1 MLLET
6 LWQDLCYGARMLAKK
21 PGFSVIVVLTLALG
35 VGANTAIFSV
45 VNAVLLR
52 PLPFADA
59 DELVAVGQNDSRDR
73 SRLSQFSFRNFADFR
88 DQSQSF
94 ERLAAYYN
102 TNLTLTG
109 EREAVRLR
117 GTVVTADLFTLLR
130 VAPALGRTFLPEED
144 AAGGGPRGRP
154 ALLSW
159 ESWQQHFGGDASAV
173 GRAVDFNQTRFTIV
187 GVMPAGFSFPLQ
199 SQPTEVWI
207 STAVD
212 NERPVNEG
220 SIMVARGYLGWR
232 VIGRLKAGATREQA
246 QSEADVIAAGL
257 AARFPDINKGM
268 GIGVRPLL
276 ESLVGGLRPTLLLLL
291 GAVGFVLLIAC
302 VNVANLL
309 LERAISRQR
318 EIRVRLAIG
327 AGRWRITR
335 QLLTE
340 SVLLAGLG
348 GAAGAV
354 LAVWGTDLIVAL
366 SPEGITRITETRV
379 DARVLMFTGFISLL
393 TGVAFGL
400 APALIISGTNLAE
413 SLREGARGAT
423 SSAHTNRTRGLL
435 VVVEVAL
442 ALVLLVGAGLL
453 IQSFVRL
460 QQVALGFDPRNV
472 LTFNV
477 TMPSDSNTS
486 PRQIAGFYEQL
497 TARLR
502 ALPGVVNASVVFQLP
517 LSGSGATTGLT
528 IEGQPT
534 DPSDRPDGVIHMVDP
549 EYFRTMGIPIVKGRA
564 FTERDDLN
572 SAPVLIINS
581 ALARQHF
588 PNEDPI
594 GKRIAPGFSTV
605 PMSDEGPAMRE
616 IVGVVGDVKHQNLHG
631 PAQPE
636 FFFAQAQMPM
646 SAMTVVMRAAG
657 DTSALHNAVRGVV
670 QSIDKN
676 APVYNVRT
684 VEELIGRSV
693 ATPRFNTLLLGLFA
707 GVALILTAV
716 GLYGVISY
724 SVAQNTRQIGIRVA
738 LGAQAGSVF
747 KLIVGQGTRL
757 TLIGIGIGLGAAYLL
772 TRLLA
777 NLLYGVAATDPWT
790 FVGVSLLLMFVA
802 FIACYLPARRAT
814 RIDPVV
820 ALRFE

>member
-6 LWQDLCYGARMLAKK
+6 LWQDLCYGARMLSKK
-21 PGFSVIVVLTLALG
+21 PGFSVIAVLTLALG
-35 VGANTAIFSV
+35 IGANTAIFSV
-45 VNAVLLR
+45 VNAVLLK
-52 PLPFADA
+52 PLPFAEPDA
-59 DELVAVGQNDSRDR
+59 LLAVGQNNAQNRA
-73 SRLSQFSFRNFADFR
+73 RLSQFSFRNFADFR
-88 DQSQSF
+88 DRSESF

-102 TNLTLTG
+102 TNFTLTG
-109 EREAVRLR
+109 ERDAVRLR
-117 GTVVTADLFTLLR
+117 GTVITADLFPLLR
-130 VAPALGRTFLPEED
+130 VSPALGRSFLPDED
-144 AAGGGPRGRP
+144 AAGGGPGGRP
-154 ALLSW
+154 AILSW
-159 ESWQQHFGGDASAV
+159 DCWQQQFDGDVNVV
-173 GRAVDFNQTRFTIV
+173 GRAVELNNSSFTII
-187 GVMPAGFSFPLQ
+187 GVMPAGFSFPIQ
-199 SQPTEVWI
+199 SQPTEVWVT
-207 STAVD
+207 TALD
-212 NERPVNEG
+212 KERPVNPG

-232 VIGRLKAGATREQA
+232 VIARLKPGVTREQA
-246 QSEADVIAAGL
+246 QSEADVVAAGL
-257 AARFPDINKGM
+257 AGEFPDINKDM
-268 GIGVRPLL
+268 GIAVRPLL
-276 ESLVGGLRPTLLLLL
+276 ESLVGSLRPTLLLLL

-348 GAAGAV
+348 GVAGAI

-379 DARVLMFTGFISLL
+379 DARVLAFTGFISLA

-423 SSAHTNRTRGLL
+423 ASRHTNRTRSLL
-435 VVVEVAL
+435 VIVEVAL

-453 IQSFVRL
+453 MQSFVRL
-460 QQVALGFDPRNV
+460 QQVALGFDPRDV

-477 TMPSDSNTS
+477 AMPADSNTS
-486 PRQIAGFYEQL
+486 PRQIAGFYQQL
-497 TARLR
+497 TERLR
-502 ALPGVVNASVVFQLP
+502 AVPGVINASVVFQLP
-517 LSGSGATTGLT
+517 LSGTGATTGVT

-534 DPSDRPDGVIHMVDP
+534 SPSDRPNAVIHMVDP
-549 EYFRTMGIPIVKGRA
+549 EYFRTMAIPVVKGRA

-605 PMSDEGPAMRE
+605 PFNDEPSMRE
-616 IVGVVGDVKHQNLHG
+616 IVGVVADVKHQNLQG

-636 FFFAQAQMPM
+636 FYFAQAQMPM
-646 SAMTVVMRAAG
+646 SAMTVVIRAAG
-657 DTSALHNAVRGVV
+657 DARALQNAVRGVV
-670 QSIDKN
+670 QSLDKN
-676 APVYNVRT
+676 APVYGVRT
-684 VEELIGRSV
+684 VEELVGRSV
-693 ATPRFNTLLLGLFA
+693 AAPRFNTLLLGLFA
-707 GVALILTAV
+707 GVALLLTAV

-724 SVAQNTRQIGIRVA
+724 SVAQNTQQIGIRVA
-738 LGAQAGSVF
+738 LGAQAGDVF
-747 KLIVGQGTRL
+747 KLIAGQGTVL
-757 TLIGIGIGLGAAYLL
+757 TLVGVVIGLAAAYGL
-772 TRLLA
+772 TRLMSS
-777 NLLYGVAATDPWT
+777 LLYGVAATDPWT
-790 FVGVSLLLMFVA
+790 FVGVAVLLMFVA
-802 FIACYLPARRAT
+802 FIACYMPARRAM

-820 ALRFE
+820 ALRYE

>member
-1 MLLET
+1 
-6 LWQDLCYGARMLAKK
+6 MLAKK
-21 PGFSVIVVLTLALG
+21 PGFSAIAVVTLALG
-35 VGANTAIFSV
+35 IGANTAIFSV

-52 PLPFADA
+52 PLPFDEPDA
-59 DELVAVGQNDSRDR
+59 LIAVGQNTAQDR
-73 SRLSQFSFRNFADFR
+73 ARLSQFSFRNFADFR
-88 DQSQSF
+88 EQSQSF

-109 EREAVRLR
+109 AREAVRLR
-117 GTVVTADLFTLLR
+117 GTVVTADLFPLLR
-130 VAPALGRTFLPEED
+130 VSPALGRTFLPEED
-144 AAGGGPRGRP
+144 AAGGGPSGRP
-154 ALLSW
+154 AILSF
-159 ESWQQHFGGDASAV
+159 ECWQQQFGGDRGV
-173 GRAVDFNQTRFTIV
+173 IGRAVDLNNARFTIV
-187 GVMPAGFSFPLQ
+187 GVMPAGFSFPIQ
-199 SQPTEVWI
+199 AQPTEVWI

-220 SIMVARGYLGWR
+220 AIMVARGYLGWR
-232 VIGRLKAGATREQA
+232 VIGRLKPGATREQA
-246 QSEADVIAAGL
+246 QSEAGVIAAGL
-257 AARFPDINKGM
+257 ATRFPDINKDM
-268 GIGVRPLL
+268 GIGIQPLL
-276 ESLVGGLRPTLLLLL
+276 EWLVGSVRPTLLLLL

-348 GAAGAV
+348 GVAGAV
-354 LAVWGTDLIVAL
+354 LAVWGTDVIVAL
-366 SPEGITRITETRV
+366 SPEGLTRIAETRV
-379 DARVLMFTGFISLL
+379 DGRVLAFTGLISLA

-413 SLREGARGAT
+413 ALREGARGAT
-423 SSAHTNRTRGLL
+423 AGLHTNRTRGLL
-435 VVVEVAL
+435 VIVEVAL

-460 QQVALGFDPRNV
+460 QQVALGFDPRDV

-477 TMPSDSNTS
+477 AMSTDTS
-486 PRQIAGFYEQL
+486 TRPEQIAEFYRQL
-497 TARLR
+497 GQRLR
-502 ALPGVVNASVVFQLP
+502 ALPGVVNASMIFQLP
-517 LSGSGATTGLT
+517 LSGAGATTGLS
-528 IEGQPT
+528 IEGKPD
-534 DPSDRPDGVIHMVDP
+534 DPGNRSNGVIHMVDP
-549 EYFRTMGIPIVKGRA
+549 EYFKTMGIPLLKGRM
-564 FTERDDLN
+564 FTERDDMN
-572 SAPVLIINS
+572 AAPVLIINN

-594 GKRIAPGFSTV
+594 GKRIGPGFSTV
-605 PMSDEGPAMRE
+605 PMTEKTFMRE
-616 IVGVVGDVKHQNLHG
+616 IVGVVADVKHSNLRG

-636 FFFAQAQMPM
+636 FYFALAQMPM
-646 SAMTVVMRAAG
+646 SSMTAVVRAVG
-657 DTSALHNAVRGVV
+657 DTRALQNAVRGVV
-670 QSIDKN
+670 QSLDKN
-676 APVYNVRT
+676 APVFSVRT
-684 VEELIGRSV
+684 IEELVGRSV
-693 ATPRFNTLLLGLFA
+693 AAPRFNTLLLGLFA

-724 SVAQNTRQIGIRVA
+724 SVAQRTQQIGIRVA
-738 LGAQAGSVF
+738 LGAQTSDVL

-757 TLIGIGIGLGAAYLL
+757 TLVGVVIGLAAAYGL
-772 TRLLA
+772 TRLMSS
-777 NLLYGVAATDPWT
+777 LLFGVGATDPST
-790 FVGVSLLLMFVA
+790 FVGVAVLLMFVA

-820 ALRFE
+820 ALRYE